1 MMKRRDKPL
10 PPITTTSTILK
21 QLAPFIE
28 KSGLTLLRLSN
39 RAGLSRYTIYR
50 WFRGE
55 GRPSAV
61 ELEAIADLVD
71 AEIIV
76 VSKRTASI
84 VRKYAKELQ

>member
-1 MMKRRDKPL
+1 MKRRDKPL
-10 PPITTTSTILK
+10 PPITAASTTLQ

-28 KSGLTLLRLSN
+28 KSGMTLLRLSN

-50 WFRGE
+50 WFRGQ
-55 GRPSAV
+55 GKPSAL
-61 ELEAIADLVD
+61 ELEAMADIVD

-76 VSKRTASI
+76 VSKRTAGI